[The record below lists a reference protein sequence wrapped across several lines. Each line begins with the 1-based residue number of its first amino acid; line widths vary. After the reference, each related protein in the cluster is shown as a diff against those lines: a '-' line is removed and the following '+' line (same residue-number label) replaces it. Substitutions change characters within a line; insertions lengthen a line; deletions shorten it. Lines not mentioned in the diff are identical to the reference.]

1 VWSQAASHV
10 AALLTDEDPD
20 VRFESAR
27 SLGSIDPGIT
37 AARNVL
43 VTMLNDEETQPL
55 MLSIV
60 VAALGERHDLQSA
73 DVIERLKVLLSHP
86 QAEVRESV
94 SAVVSPGSIAE
105 QLIDPLVAALDD
117 DEPIVRENAATALGN
132 SGDDGSRIQE
142 ALSIAER
149 DEDEGVAE
157 AARAAL
163 SKLRQG

>member
-1 VWSQAASHV
+1 
-10 AALLTDEDPD
+10 
-20 VRFESAR
+20 
-27 SLGSIDPGIT
+27 
-37 AARNVL
+37 VL